1 MQASYRASSSSAQA
15 HLGPADHKLS
25 DDSIDDVKRACIP
38 VFEATTTQDRPRL
51 LQALKSLREKS
62 RKLGNTIVPIFQETG
77 VLIHLTELFL
87 SPPDEGI
94 ERLSLNTIMCI
105 LNACKDTRAIFAN
118 NSLLQ
123 KVITVVRCEEPEI
136 HWLATSL
143 TVCAAIFEYAPD
155 EIKAFIQ
162 EGLPIPFLSNL
173 AEYIFRYDLPDLNQ
187 DPDMDLLKLNA
198 KRRGIDSLKI
208 NTMTSLV
215 WLLRCYCEKQ
225 ADPVAIPF
233 LLRIYVAMSNMQP
246 LELQLA
252 PEQSQNDNRDIH
264 INRMYRHLSG
274 MMVNLIESRS
284 LPPQDYHEI
293 VRPFMTDKLVNHG
306 TEDDRNFS
314 TVQELLCELLEH
326 AIISGY
332 ESIDSPPDT
341 RIRSPSGLEI
351 AMNLIEDCG
360 TYPLVRHAAFRVVLA
375 LLRCDPSRVV
385 GELMGDSSDDVP
397 IRRIANTRKCDFE
410 SLRLCAQCFLEIM
423 KAGDIPADRLSNDCC
438 IGSAIDFLALE
449 DEDLVICG
457 LEIIV
462 RVCELCLQRSSVSSL
477 DSFDRRRG
485 ETTDCHGERFLIYD
499 DLYERMYREDLQE
512 LLSELQTQTTNPEV
526 LSRIEMIQ
534 QKLPELEKIYNDNF
548 VE

>member
-1 MQASYRASSSSAQA
+1 MQASYRASSSSSQA
-15 HLGPADHKLS
+15 HLGPTDQQLN
-25 DDSIDDVKRACIP
+25 DDSIEDVRSACMAVI
-38 VFEATTTQDRPRL
+38 EATTTQDRHRL

-62 RKLGNTIVPIFQETG
+62 RKLGNAIVPIFQETG

-118 NSLLQ
+118 NSLLH
-123 KVITVVRCEEPEI
+123 KVITVVRGEEPEI

-143 TVCAAIFEYAPD
+143 TVCAAIFEYATD
-155 EIKAFIQ
+155 DIKAFIQ
-162 EGLPIPFLSNL
+162 EGLPVQFLSNL

-215 WLLRCYCEKQ
+215 WLLRCYCEKHV
-225 ADPVAIPF
+225 DPAAIPF
-233 LLRIYVAMSNMQP
+233 LLRIYVATSNMQP
-246 LELQLA
+246 LELQLT

-274 MMVNLIESRS
+274 MMVNLLESRS

-332 ESIDSPPDT
+332 ESIDT
-341 RIRSPSGLEI
+341 RIQNPSGLEM

-360 TYPLVRHAAFRVVLA
+360 TYPLVRHGAFRVILA
-375 LLRCDPSRVV
+375 SLRCDPCRVIV
-385 GELMGDSSDDVP
+385 ELMGDSSDNVP
-397 IRRIANTRKCDFE
+397 IRRIANARKCDFE
-410 SLRLCAQCFLEIM
+410 SLKSCAQCFLEII
-423 KAGDIPADRLSNDCC
+423 KAGDVPADRLANDCC
-438 IGSAIDFLALE
+438 LASAIDFLVLE

-462 RVCELCLQRSSVSSL
+462 RVCELCLQRNSVSSL

-512 LLSELQTQTTNPEV
+512 LLGEFQTQTTNPEI
-526 LSRIEMIQ
+526 LSRIETIQ
-534 QKLPELEKIYNDNF
+534 QNLPGLEKIYNDNF
-548 VE
+548 RE